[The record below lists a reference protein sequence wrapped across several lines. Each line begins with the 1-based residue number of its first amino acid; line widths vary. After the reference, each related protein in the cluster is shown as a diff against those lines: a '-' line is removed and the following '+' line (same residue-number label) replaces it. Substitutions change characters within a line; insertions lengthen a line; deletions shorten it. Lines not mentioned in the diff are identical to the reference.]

1 MALVK
6 TNYPLFGNLFD
17 DFFGTEL
24 ADWRNQNYS
33 ATNTTLPKVNIK
45 EDENGFI
52 VEMAAPGMK
61 KDDFKIN
68 VDNSL
73 LTISSQKQEEQKEG
87 EGEKYARREFAYQAF
102 TRSFTLPDSAD
113 ADKISAS
120 YNDGILTVTI
130 PKRKKLSLNRQKAL
144 KFHNLL

>member
-6 TNYPLFGNLFD
+6 TNFPLFGNLFD
-17 DFFGTEL
+17 DFFGTEM

-45 EDENGFI
+45 EDENGFV

-61 KDDFKIN
+61 KGDFKIN

-87 EGEKYARREFAYQAF
+87 EGEKYTRREFAYHAF
-102 TRSFTLPDSAD
+102 TRSFTLPNSAD
-113 ADKISAS
+113 ADKVSAS

-130 PKRKKLSLNRQKAL
+130 PKKEEAKPKPPKSIEIS
-144 KFHNLL
+144 

>member
-24 ADWRNQNYS
+24 ADWRNQNFS

-61 KDDFKIN
+61 KGDFKIN
-68 VDNSL
+68 VDNSAGDAE
-73 LTISSQKQEEQKEG
+73 LTFSKSRMPVACKRHPIT
-87 EGEKYARREFAYQAF
+87 
-102 TRSFTLPDSAD
+102 TRGRGPT
-113 ADKISAS
+113 
-120 YNDGILTVTI
+120 
-130 PKRKKLSLNRQKAL
+130 RL
-144 KFHNLL
+144 K

>member
-6 TNYPLFGNLFD
+6 TNFPLFGNLFD

-24 ADWRNQNYS
+24 ADWRNQNFS

-45 EDENGFI
+45 EDENGFV

-61 KDDFKIN
+61 KGDFKIN

-87 EGEKYARREFAYQAF
+87 EGEKYTRREFAYQAF
-102 TRSFTLPDSAD
+102 
-113 ADKISAS
+113 
-120 YNDGILTVTI
+120 
-130 PKRKKLSLNRQKAL
+130 
-144 KFHNLL
+144 HNLIAFTFAQQAVVNKDTSQLRADRFVQQHADYA

>member
-45 EDENGFI
+45 EDENGFV

-61 KDDFKIN
+61 KGDFKIN

-87 EGEKYARREFAYQAF
+87 EGEKYTRREFAYHAF
-102 TRSFTLPDSAD
+102 TRSFTLPNSAD
-113 ADKISAS
+113 ADKVSAS

-130 PKRKKLSLNRQKAL
+130 PKKEEAKPKPPKSIEIS
-144 KFHNLL
+144 

>member
-24 ADWRNQNYS
+24 ADWRNQNFS

-45 EDENGFI
+45 EDESGFV

-61 KDDFKIN
+61 KGDFKIN

-87 EGEKYARREFAYQAF
+87 EGEKYTRREFAYQAF
-102 TRSFTLPDSAD
+102 TRSFTLPNSAD
-113 ADKISAS
+113 ADKVSAS

-130 PKRKKLSLNRQKAL
+130 PKKEEAKPKPPKSIEIS
-144 KFHNLL
+144 

>member
-45 EDENGFI
+45 EDENGFV

-61 KDDFKIN
+61 KGDFKIN

-87 EGEKYARREFAYQAF
+87 DGEKYTRREFAYHAF
-102 TRSFTLPDSAD
+102 TRSFTLPNSAD
-113 ADKISAS
+113 ADKVSAS

-130 PKRKKLSLNRQKAL
+130 PKKEEAKPKPPKSIEIS
-144 KFHNLL
+144 

>member
-144 KFHNLL
+144 KFRNLL

>member
-45 EDENGFI
+45 EDENGFV

-61 KDDFKIN
+61 KGDFKIN

-87 EGEKYARREFAYQAF
+87 EGKKYTRREFAYQAF
-102 TRSFTLPDSAD
+102 TRSFTLPNSAD

-130 PKRKKLSLNRQKAL
+130 PKKEEAKPKPPKSIEIS
-144 KFHNLL
+144 